1 MRIMFLLIALLMIL
15 PAVHAIKGLQITVE
29 LDDAVYA
36 GINYTKLFMVKNLDH
51 VSGQTD
57 KINATCGYNISGISG
72 LKEGI
77 FTLTDLNYYKTANTG
92 EFAPTAAGNHTICGW
107 IINSTVDDVNK
118 ADDFACKNITVFNPG
133 EELPKQQEPAVQHE
147 TKQTESEIEILDV
160 DDAARF
166 GQTIDVKL
174 RVYRGDT
181 RKYAVYA
188 EIEDISKET
197 TMHFDDKFTNYTLTV
212 PIQIKPNCKEEYPNG
227 RYRLVVHG
235 LDADDSE
242 RILVSGL
249 TSSLCSKEKI
259 VVEKNITVEAQCKNQ
274 TVQQTIPRNAECLY
288 QSYKNPKI
296 IYESSSAKAGNLV
309 PAFVIAVLAA
319 FTAVLIWKR

>member
-1 MRIMFLLIALLMIL
+1 MKIVPLLIILMMIL

-36 GINYTKLFMVKNLDH
+36 GTNYTKLFMIKNLDH
-51 VSGQTD
+51 VSGQTEH
-57 KINATCGYNISGISG
+57 INVSCGYSVSG
-72 LKEGI
+72 LKEGV

-92 EFAPTAAGNHTICGW
+92 EFAPTAAGGYTICGW
-107 IINSTVDDVNK
+107 IINSTVDDANK
-118 ADDFACKNITVFNPG
+118 TDDFACKDITVLNPG
-133 EELPKQQEPAVQHE
+133 EELPKQQESAVQLE
-147 TKQTESEIEILDV
+147 TKQAESEIEILDI

-197 TMHFDDKFTNYTLTV
+197 TMHFDDKFTNYTLTI
-212 PIQIKPNCKEEYPNG
+212 PIQIKPNCKEEYPDG
-227 RYRLVVHG
+227 RYMLVVHG
-235 LDADDSE
+235 LETDDSE

-274 TVQQTIPRNAECLY
+274 TVQQITPRNAECLY
-288 QSYKNPKI
+288 QSYKKPKT
-296 IYESSSAKAGNLV
+296 IYESSSAKAGNLIPILMV
-309 PAFVIAVLAA
+309 AVLAA
-319 FTAVLIWKR
+319 FTAVLIWRR